1 MRPPPVIVRGPLPKN
16 HLQMVLVEW
25 NQQVETFATKAPAQ
39 SLAHRVRLGRS
50 HRRPQ
55 NAYPQVRAT
64 LVDFRSEDAIPIVKE
79 EAVGM
84 IAGQRFPELW
94 QRPLRRGMGRDL
106 VVKNPA
112 GSNLHDHQDVEG

>member
-39 SLAHRVRLGRS
+39 SLAHRVRLLRS

-55 NAYPQVRAT
+55 NSYTEVRQT
-64 LVDFRSEDAIPIVKE
+64 LVDFRSEDAIAVMDD

-84 IAGQRFPELW
+84 VARQGFPELL
-94 QRPLRRGMGRDL
+94 QAPVQSIVLL
-106 VVKNPA
+106 KIKAQVKRA
-112 GSNLHDHQDVEG
+112 

>member
-39 SLAHRVRLGRS
+39 SLAHRVRLLRS

-55 NAYPQVRAT
+55 NSYTEVRQT
-64 LVDFRSEDAIPIVKE
+64 LVDFRSEDAIAVVDE
-79 EAVGM
+79 EAIG
-84 IAGQRFPELW
+84 
-94 QRPLRRGMGRDL
+94 
-106 VVKNPA
+106 
-112 GSNLHDHQDVEG
+112 